1 MRLRVPADRSR
12 RLAAYN
18 GQPVTFGIRPEDVH
32 LATGTDPADLTA
44 DAVVD
49 VVEPLGSE
57 ILLDAK
63 IGNTVIVARVD
74 PTVRVKIHDKI
85 RLTFVPERMHFFDA
99 KTEEAVV

>member
-1 MRLRVPADRSR
+1 MI
-12 RLAAYN
+12 LAAKRIALA
-18 GQPVTFGIRPEDVH
+18 F

-44 DAVVD
+44 DALVD

-57 ILLDAK
+57 ILIDAK

-99 KTEEAVV
+99 KTEEAIV